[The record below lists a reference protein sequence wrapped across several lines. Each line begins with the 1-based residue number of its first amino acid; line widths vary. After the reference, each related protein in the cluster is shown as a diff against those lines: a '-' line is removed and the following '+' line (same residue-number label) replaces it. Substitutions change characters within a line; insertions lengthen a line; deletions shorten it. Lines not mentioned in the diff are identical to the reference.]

1 MESGGRFNFKFGF
14 KIEFLKNATYFAKR
28 LQAKQWLISCCIG
41 LAYPEMLAL
50 LIFPERKD
58 SVVADSSA
66 IFA

>member
-1 MESGGRFNFKFGF
+1 MS
-14 KIEFLKNATYFAKR
+14 IFLKNATYFAKR

-50 LIFPERKD
+50 LIFPERKEF
-58 SVVADSSA
+58 VVADSSA